1 MGSPSMEGDRELR
14 TMINTAKVPDF
25 RGGTFHPC
33 LASPYRLRKGEGGKW
48 KWVSFTTDFVIAI
61 FFANGHKLISTRLN

>member
-1 MGSPSMEGDRELR
+1 MCIMGSPSMEGDRELR

-33 LASPYRLRKGEGGKW
+33 LASPYRLRKGEGGK
-48 KWVSFTTDFVIAI
+48 
-61 FFANGHKLISTRLN
+61 